1 MNKPT
6 YVYVT
11 YIATTAENL
20 WKALTNKEFTKKYFF
35 QQEVESDWNEGSTI
49 TYRMKNDEI
58 AVYGKV
64 ITYAPFQKLSFTWNM
79 NGDDTIRESPTY
91 VSFELTQMD
100 STVKLTLKHHNLV
113 ESDYEENED
122 TFVGLNNGWPAVL
135 SNLKSLLE
143 TGSTLPPIVG

>member
-1 MNKPT
+1 MYKPT

-20 WKALTNKEFTKKYFF
+20 WEALTNGEFTKKYFF
-35 QQEVESDWNEGSTI
+35 HQEVESDWNEGSTI

-64 ITYAPFQKLSFTWNM
+64 ITYDPYRQLSFTWNV
-79 NGDDTIRESPTY
+79 NGDGTKRESSTF
-91 VSFELTQMD
+91 VSFELTQMED
-100 STVKLTLKHHNLV
+100 TVKLTLKHHNLV
-113 ESDYEENED
+113 ETDYVENED